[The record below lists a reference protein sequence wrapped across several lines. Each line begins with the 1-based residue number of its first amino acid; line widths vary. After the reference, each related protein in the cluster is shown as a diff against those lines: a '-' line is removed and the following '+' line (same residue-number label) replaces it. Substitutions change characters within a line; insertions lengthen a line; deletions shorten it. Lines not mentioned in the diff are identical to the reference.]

1 MLAALSIRDIVLI
14 DKLDLSFSEGLTVFT
29 GETGAGKSIVL
40 DSLSLSLGARG
51 DGGLVRS
58 GAQSAT
64 VTACFDLAVDHPA
77 GGLLREHELDEG
89 GTLILRRVQF
99 ADGRTKAF
107 INDRPVSAALL
118 RQLGQA
124 LVEIHGQ
131 HDDRA
136 LLDPASHRDLL
147 DQFGGLLPAAGEV
160 SRLWDRWRELEGKA
174 ARLEE
179 NLKAAERERD
189 YLTAACSELNA
200 LGPQPGEEE
209 ALAAKRQS
217 ILASGKV
224 RADLEAAANALS
236 GPGFPAGKISGIL
249 RRLERQLSLPEGL
262 KPVLAALER
271 VLIEAEEARAVVE
284 AQLRAGGEDNADAIE
299 ERLFKLR
306 AVARK
311 HRVPVSE
318 LPEVHRRLADA
329 LSSLEFGEEQLG
341 AARKAASA
349 AAEAYAGAADALS
362 GKRRAAAAALDRAV
376 QKELKPLKLEK
387 ARFFTHT
394 ETLTE
399 SRNGLAGGPSGR
411 EAIMFHVQTNPGA
424 NPAPLMKIASG
435 GELARF
441 LLALKVVLAG
451 KHTAPVLVFDEI
463 DTGVGG
469 ATATAIGER
478 LMRLGARAQVL
489 AVTHSPQVAAHA
501 SAHYRLYKA
510 ARGGNGN
517 IQVETCAEALDGS
530 GRREEIARMLA
541 GRKVTEEARAAAER
555 LIGAT
560 HDSG

>member
-1 MLAALSIRDIVLI
+1 MLAALSIRDVVLI
-14 DKLDLSFSEGLTVFT
+14 DKLDLSFSEGLTIFT
-29 GETGAGKSIVL
+29 GETGAGKSIIL

-58 GAQSAT
+58 GAQSAS
-64 VTACFDLAVDHPA
+64 VTACFDISADHPA
-77 GGLLREHELDEG
+77 GGLLREHEFDEDG
-89 GTLILRRVQF
+89 VLILRRVQF

-147 DQFGGLLPAAGEV
+147 DQFGGLLPAVSEV
-160 SRLWDRWRELEGKA
+160 SQLWNRWREAEGNA
-174 ARLEE
+174 ASLDEG
-179 NLKAAERERD
+179 LKAAERERD
-189 YLTAACSELNA
+189 YLTQACGELNA
-200 LGPQPGEEE
+200 LAPQPGEEE
-209 ALAAKRQS
+209 ILAAKRQT
-217 ILASGKV
+217 ILASEKV
-224 RADLEAAANALS
+224 RADLEAAADALS

-249 RRLERQLSLPEGL
+249 RRLERQPNLPEGV

-271 VLIEAEEARAVVE
+271 LMIEVEEARALVE
-284 AQLRAGGEDNADAIE
+284 AQLRAGGEDNAEAIE

-306 AVARK
+306 AAARK

-318 LPEVHRRLADA
+318 LPEVHRRFSDA
-329 LSSLEFGEEQLG
+329 LSALEFGEEQLD
-341 AARKAASA
+341 AARREASA
-349 AAEAYAGAADALS
+349 AAEAYARAADALS
-362 GKRRAAAAALDRAV
+362 AKRRAAAAALDRAV
-376 QKELKPLKLEK
+376 QKELKPLRLEK

-399 SRNGLAGGPSGR
+399 GKSGLAGGPSGR

-424 NPAPLMKIASG
+424 KPGPLMKVASG

-441 LLALKVVLAG
+441 LLALKVVLAA

-478 LMRLGARAQVL
+478 LMRLGTRAQVL

-501 SAHYRLYKA
+501 GAHYRLYKA
-510 ARGGNGN
+510 ARGNGGNV
-517 IQVETCAEALDGS
+517 QVETCAEALDGS

-560 HDSG
+560 HDVG

>member
-14 DKLDLSFSEGLTVFT
+14 DKLDLSFGEGLTVFT

-58 GAQSAT
+58 GAQSAS
-64 VTACFDLAVDHPA
+64 VTACFDLNLDHPA
-77 GGLLREHELDEG
+77 SGLLREYELDEG
-89 GTLILRRVQF
+89 GALILRRVQF

-107 INDRPVSAALL
+107 VNDRPVSAALL
-118 RQLGQA
+118 RQLGQT

-147 DQFGGLLPAAGEV
+147 DQFGGLLPAVREV
-160 SRLWDRWRELEGKA
+160 SQLWERWRELEGKA
-174 ARLEE
+174 VRLEE
-179 NLKAAERERD
+179 DLKAAERERD
-189 YLTAACSELNA
+189 YLTAACDELDMLA
-200 LGPQPGEEE
+200 PEPGEEDV
-209 ALAAKRQS
+209 LAAKRQT
-217 ILASGKV
+217 ILASGKI
-224 RADLEAAANALS
+224 RADLEAAADALS
-236 GPGFPAGKISGIL
+236 GPGFPGSKISGVL
-249 RRLERQLSLPEGL
+249 RRLERQPNLPGGV
-262 KPVLAALER
+262 KPILAALER
-271 VLIEAEEARAVVE
+271 VLIEAEEARALVE
-284 AQLRAGGEDNADAIE
+284 AQLRASSEDNPEAIE

-306 AVARK
+306 AAGRK

-318 LPEVHRRLADA
+318 LPEVHRRFIDA
-329 LSSLEFGEEQLG
+329 LSALEFGEQQLD
-341 AARKAASA
+341 AARKEASA
-349 AAEAYAGAADALS
+349 AADAYARAADAL
-362 GKRRAAAAALDRAV
+362 GAKRRTTAAALDRAV
-376 QKELKPLKLEK
+376 QKELKPLRLEK
-387 ARFFTHT
+387 ACFFTHT

-411 EAIMFHVQTNPGA
+411 ETIMFHVQTNPGA
-424 NPAPLMKIASG
+424 KPGPLMKVASG

-478 LMRLGARAQVL
+478 LMRLGTRAQVL

-501 SAHYRLYKA
+501 GAHYRLYKT

-517 IQVETCAEALDGS
+517 VQVETCAEALDSS

-560 HDSG
+560 HDVG